1 MEVKK
6 LFLENTSEKMS
17 ITLRYGD
24 GLSRSIQIAPLAKH
38 PLPLEM
44 SKGLLQSYLH
54 LFKDLKVVEED
65 KTKVENNGEIDA
77 DTNTDSNDQSTN
89 NDSDKDETTVVTG
102 QDTVDQTN
110 SDQAGQDDTTETD
123 ENETEESQESAG
135 DASEESTE
143 ENLADNDETTVVTG
157 EDVNDQSS
165 NDETAGE
172 GNEGQPDSESTDDA
186 EDGTGEAGSKY
197 TEKQLSKLS
206 AEEVKALAAELG
218 IEVTEDAT
226 KKALIP
232 VILNKQEEK

>member
-6 LFLENTSEKMS
+6 LFLENTSKKMS
-17 ITLRYGD
+17 LTLRYGD

-54 LFKDLKVVEED
+54 LFKDLKVVEEG
-65 KTKVENNGEIDA
+65 KTKVENNDEIDA

-89 NDSDKDETTVVTG
+89 NDSNEDEATVVTG

-123 ENETEESQESAG
+123 ENGTEESQESAG

-143 ENLADNDETTVVTG
+143 ENLADNNDQPG